1 MANIYKQEA
10 IAFMQKLEL
19 LDQFMNIYGDK
30 INPEL
35 VSIKYCQTA
44 ESALVEMVF
53 SANLK
58 LPVITN
64 LKFITG
70 DIVIDEDGIETD
82 RPFFDPEADI
92 VDNAS
97 RFITLDAFSLLNC
110 IDNIFTKKAE
120 VEISNEYCKSN
131 PDSV

>member
-1 MANIYKQEA
+1 
-10 IAFMQKLEL
+10 MQKLEIL
-19 LDQFMNIYGDK
+19 EQLIKIYGEK

-44 ESALVEMVF
+44 EIAMVEMVF
-53 SANLK
+53 SGNLK

-70 DIVIDEDGIETD
+70 DIGIDEDGIETD

-110 IDNIFTKKAE
+110 IDNIFTKSAE
-120 VEISNEYCKSN
+120 VEISNEFCKNN